1 MSRTISFRGVLADGG
16 IEEIK
21 LQTNNGLTGYRI
33 VKLEIMGTQ
42 PGAANYEAVV
52 QVFKTKEAATPAS
65 AIVDFSNNRLLG
77 AATYQGNSAAFNYP
91 TTQFTIFDLEVF
103 NQNIFIT
110 NQCLQNGVINY
121 HIELEQMPL
130 DLNTQTVATLKDIRN
145 VGAE

>member
-1 MSRTISFRGVLADGG
+1 MSRIISFRGVLADGG
-16 IEEIK
+16 IEEIT

-33 VKLEIMGTQ
+33 VKLEIMGTK
-42 PGAANYEAVV
+42 PGVDNYESVV
-52 QVFKTKEAATPAS
+52 QVFKTKESATPVTAE
-65 AIVDFSNNRLLG
+65 IDFNNNRLLA
-77 AATYQGNSAAFNYP
+77 AATYQGNAAAFNYP

-110 NQCLQNGVINY
+110 HQCLQSGTMNY

-130 DLNTQTVATLKDIRN
+130 DLNEQTVATLKDIRN